1 MATYIAKTLQG
12 LEPVLAKELKELG
25 ATEVKETG
33 NRAVLFEATQRVLY
47 SINYQCRTALRILKT
62 IKSFDIKTQDDLY
75 DEVVGVAW
83 EKIFPV
89 DALMTLTANCIDSV
103 FTNSRF
109 VAQRV
114 KDAVVDRFRR
124 VLGRRPDIDNEYYTI
139 RIEIFMRQ
147 NHCEVLLDASGLSL
161 HNRGYRK
168 PNTDAFNEVLA
179 SALLKMS
186 DWKPGENLL
195 LPMCGD
201 GLLAMEAA
209 MQACAMPA
217 GYFRKG
223 YSFQYWNDYDANLWK
238 EVKRKANEEMHD
250 PEGEIYAFNADRGEV
265 EKVENFL
272 KRVRMH
278 HDVNL
283 EVFDFVK
290 GGKPDFVEDAKDW
303 TAVVRMPFFGEMQ
316 TFEAEDFCTQ
326 IGNVLKRE
334 YTGARAWVYSNDI
347 EAVKFVGLK
356 PKVKHSLS
364 EVGREARFCGYD
376 IV

>member
-1 MATYIAKTLQG
+1 
-12 LEPVLAKELKELG
+12 
-25 ATEVKETG
+25 
-33 NRAVLFEATQRVLY
+33 VLY

-75 DEVVGVAW
+75 DEVLGVAW

-89 DALMTLTANCIDSV
+89 DALMTLTANCIDSI

-124 VLGRRPDIDNEYYTI
+124 VLGRRPDVDNEYYTI
-139 RIEIFMRQ
+139 RIEIFIRQ

-186 DWKPGENLL
+186 DWKPGGNLL

-283 EVFDFVK
+283 EVFDFLK